1 MSGDRIQRGAASP
14 VPPRPSPLLR
24 SADHQQQP
32 QADPADELQEAL
44 AATCFIGG
52 AAKPAGG
59 YQQQLP
65 TQQPTSSRNSAPQ
78 PGPAG
83 PPIPLPQQP
92 EGPYA
97 ARHSAPLMPSGR
109 SQNDGD
115 GMSGQGENHLT
126 PSTAAG
132 AASAASPTL
141 RARSGSGS
149 SRSNASGSGLAFRPS
164 PLDASSDD
172 GAGAIA
178 GPNRSPLFLP
188 SFENLEVPGADST
201 HKLSCSSTCAL
212 RCGQSIPLPN
222 LTKESNDDIT
232 GTLSTPQ
239 SPSKSSCQNNLPS
252 PSVFSLTP
260 YGGLSSFQGS
270 FLSLSTA
277 PPPEHNWQASKCSVR
292 ERNAV
297 LLNSEFM
304 ADVYFL
310 IGQEN
315 KIRIPA
321 HKYVL
326 AIGSSVFY
334 AMFFGGLA
342 SNSEEI
348 EIPDVEP
355 VAFMVL
361 LKYLY
366 CDEIDLEADTVL
378 AVLYAAKKY
387 IVPHLARSCVRF
399 LETSLSAKN
408 ACVLLSQS
416 RLFEEPE
423 LMQRCWEVIDAQAEE
438 ALTSDGFADIDF
450 DTLKTVLSR
459 ETLNA
464 QEKVIF
470 ESACRW
476 AEAECGREEMEA
488 TPENQRKIL
497 GEALLLL
504 RIPAMSLE
512 EFANGAAQSGILTL
526 EETNEIFLYYTAQKK
541 PSLNFPIVKR
551 KGLMPQCC
559 HRFQSSAYRSNQW
572 RYRGRCDAIQFAVD
586 KRIFI
591 AGFGLYGSSSGA
603 AEYMVRIE
611 LKRNGTIVGERETN
625 FKSDGSSSTFPVW
638 FCNPIQIEP
647 EVYYTACV
655 ILAGDE
661 LSYFGQ
667 EGMSEVAVSRVT
679 FQFQCSSDS
688 TNGTGVQGGQIP
700 ELIFYA

>member
-1 MSGDRIQRGAASP
+1 MSGDRVERGASSP
-14 VPPRPSPLLR
+14 APRRPSQLLR
-24 SADHQQQP
+24 PGTRQ
-32 QADPADELQEAL
+32 DPADDLPQAL
-44 AATCFIGG
+44 AVACGLQ
-52 AAKPAGG
+52 AEPPP
-59 YQQQLP
+59 P
-65 TQQPTSSRNSAPQ
+65 THQPTSSSRDFVPNPAPSHRRL
-78 PGPAG
+78 PEIEAASGGASS
-83 PPIPLPQQP
+83 ITTPL
-92 EGPYA
+92 
-97 ARHSAPLMPSGR
+97 ARHLNALEMNFGNENRVADSAAAVA
-109 SQNDGD
+109 
-115 GMSGQGENHLT
+115 
-126 PSTAAG
+126 TAA
-132 AASAASPTL
+132 SSS
-141 RARSGSGS
+141 RARSGSAS
-149 SRSNASGSGLAFRPS
+149 IRSDLTG
-164 PLDASSDD
+164 ASSTAMASSPDAD
-172 GAGAIA
+172 ADEAASATG
-178 GPNRSPLFLP
+178 GPNRSSLFLP
-188 SFENLEVPGADST
+188 PFENLEVPGADST
-201 HKLSCSSTCAL
+201 HRSSCSSTCAL
-212 RCGQSIPLPN
+212 RCGQSIPGPDN
-222 LTKESNDDIT
+222 AKDDDEP
-232 GTLSTPQ
+232 GDPSAPQ
-239 SPSKSSCQNNLPS
+239 SPVKNSSQSNLPS
-252 PSVFSLTP
+252 PNVFSLTS

-270 FLSLSTA
+270 TFSLSST
-277 PPPEHNWQASKCSVR
+277 PLPEHNWQASKCSIR

-297 LLNSEFM
+297 LLNNEFM
-304 ADVYFL
+304 ADIYFV

-326 AIGSSVFY
+326 SIGSSVFY

-348 EIPDVEP
+348 DIPDVEP

-450 DTLKTVLSR
+450 DTLKTVLAR

-476 AEAECGREEMEA
+476 AEAECGRGEVEP
-488 TPENQRKIL
+488 TPQNQRKAL
-497 GEALLLL
+497 DDALLLL

-512 EFANGAAQSGILTL
+512 EFANGAAQSGLLTL

-541 PSLNFPIVKR
+541 PSLNFPVVKR

-591 AGFGLYGSSSGA
+591 AGFGLYGSSNGA
-603 AEYMVRIE
+603 AEYVVRIE
-611 LKRNGTIVGERETN
+611 LKRSGTIVGERETN

-638 FCNPIQIEP
+638 FSNPIQIEP
-647 EVYYTACV
+647 ETYYTACV
-655 ILAGDE
+655 ILDGSE